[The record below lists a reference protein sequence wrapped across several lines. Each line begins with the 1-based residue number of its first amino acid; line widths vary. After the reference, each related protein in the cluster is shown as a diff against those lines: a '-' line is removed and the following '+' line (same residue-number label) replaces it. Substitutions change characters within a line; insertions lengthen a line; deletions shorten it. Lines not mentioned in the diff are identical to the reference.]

1 MQATPGFFCGNETEW
16 KDTTVPLARIDLIE
30 GKSAEYRRTIAD
42 VVYEQMI
49 TCLGVPED
57 RFQVISEHKP
67 ENFLFDADYLS
78 YYRSENCIFIQLI
91 FLDVASG
98 DQKAAFYKA
107 VVGELQD
114 KLRVRPE
121 DVFFNLMTVEPS
133 DFSMGM
139 GRATYI
145 NGVPVDRLDPDSITD

>member
-1 MQATPGFFCGNETEW
+1 
-16 KDTTVPLARIDLIE
+16 
-30 GKSAEYRRTIAD
+30 
-42 VVYEQMI
+42 MI